1 VKSPPGYPIGVCLVM
16 GFAYFCYTWA
26 TIVPQLKTLTHPNS
40 APDPGYVYG
49 GSLPVVIFVFALFNV
64 IFWHCIW
71 SFIMAMV
78 TDPGMIPNE
87 PRWKNAEFGIS
98 EKDERDFRALLE
110 DPDNEPN
117 KEENVSLVKRLPVV
131 ERKKK
136 FAQYRYC
143 ATCLIYKPDRTHHCR
158 QCERCVLRMD
168 HHCPWIA
175 NCVGYYNYKF
185 FLLFLFY
192 AILASVF
199 ILAAMFPRLMLVFR
213 PVLDWNY
220 WAGHDLF
227 VILGYLFCLFVAIV
241 LTIFLSFHIK
251 LTLGA
256 MTTIELREKHD
267 VASNFHQFDVA
278 HKKFDKGA
286 LGNWLHVFGPCW
298 MWFWPIQPRE
308 AGEGL
313 YDTTS
318 LDNPPKYKEDRVC
331 C

>member
-1 VKSPPGYPIGVCLVM
+1 VDRELRGLL
-16 GFAYFCYTWA
+16 
-26 TIVPQLKTLTHPNS
+26 QLQ
-40 APDPGYVYG
+40 V
-49 GSLPVVIFVFALFNV
+49 
-64 IFWHCIW
+64 
-71 SFIMAMV
+71 
-78 TDPGMIPNE
+78 
-87 PRWKNAEFGIS
+87 
-98 EKDERDFRALLE
+98 
-110 DPDNEPN
+110 
-117 KEENVSLVKRLPVV
+117 
-131 ERKKK
+131 
-136 FAQYRYC
+136 
-143 ATCLIYKPDRTHHCR
+143 
-158 QCERCVLRMD
+158 
-168 HHCPWIA
+168 
-175 NCVGYYNYKF
+175 

-313 YDTTS
+313 FDTTS